1 MNFIKKLFSNWF
13 KSKEEIPSVELP
25 PTKPFLFKDT
35 IKSPKHADNI
45 RRLKKLNL
53 YQYEMDENSLKNDQ
67 KINLS
72 NDKKLESNGKI
83 RSLENQSEIQPKAK
97 VDIILEALS
106 EEIISNKP
114 SLSMFSPPKS
124 IDASNVHT
132 ETFQLDFKPGAK
144 VSDTLEPSNHEV
156 AESKQSEFSFK
167 FPKFQEQGAK
177 SKSALETISKL
188 DASKSE
194 QNHREIGSIP
204 ESSFKLTSFN
214 VTIPNKSSWNP
225 PNPASSK
232 PIKKSNE
239 PPTTFRLPISLDYSS
254 KESSSRE
261 NNLDHLSLPKSSWN
275 PSLQVKESNWEGP
288 PSGSS
293 WNPPSGSSWNP
304 PSGSSWNPPSGSSWN
319 PPSGSSWNPPSGSS
333 WNPPSGSS
341 WNPPSGSSWNPPS
354 GSSWNPPNESSW
366 NPPSGSSW
374 NPPSG
379 SSWNPPSGSSWNPP
393 NESSWNPPNES
404 SWNPPSGSSWN
415 PPSGSSWNPPSGSS
429 WNPPNESSWNPPSGS
444 SWNPPNESSWNPP
457 SGSSW
462 NPPSGSSWNPPSGS
476 SWEKPPLPDKKE
488 HHRSRDVPIY
498 VMTDL
503 HMNPEPLYG
512 AVSLTDGIVMINGDI
527 ITGVTFD
534 RNTNKLGSKKNHRIQ
549 KTVKGTWT
557 DPLAAIKILEKRK
570 SKYPLIVGF
579 GNHELVSSNQ
589 KTPYSYHGSSIANIY
604 DWIKALKRI
613 DAIPVCTWPD
623 LSHKGAYNYYK
634 YSTSYFFSYVTSKYH
649 QNRAE
654 YEQNGVMKISS
665 DIKSIC
671 DSSTK
676 EIHLLLH
683 ASFQEGTKVM
693 RAIIHSL
700 ANMNLNFNIFSVHF
714 VYYLGHKHGSAI
726 EPAYQI
732 HGNYW
737 EGKVE
742 EIISGKHKTI
752 RCIFPNCADDCVKID
767 TKGQKSMKARF
778 ISKR

>member
-97 VDIILEALS
+97 VDIKLEALS

-341 WNPPSGSSWNPPS
+341 W
-354 GSSWNPPNESSW
+354 
-366 NPPSGSSW
+366 
-374 NPPSG
+374 
-379 SSWNPPSGSSWNPP
+379 
-393 NESSWNPPNES
+393 
-404 SWNPPSGSSWN
+404 
-415 PPSGSSWNPPSGSS
+415 
-429 WNPPNESSWNPPSGS
+429 
-444 SWNPPNESSWNPP
+444 
-457 SGSSW
+457 
-462 NPPSGSSWNPPSGS
+462 
-476 SWEKPPLPDKKE
+476 EKPSLPDKKE